1 MISGYIINMKI
12 VIGIPTLNRAD
23 LLQENLV
30 DLAKNCSDVTQIII
44 IDNGNQ
50 NIQVPEKIKKIV
62 TIIIPGKNLGVAA
75 SWNRILDE
83 AFNKFGVED
92 VLILNDDIVLGYSLK
107 SLNKIIATHQEYFLV
122 VGGYYWSSF
131 FVSKKGYETVGKF
144 DENFYPAYYEDNDY
158 NYRLFLLNG
167 NGVKRGFYLKNFVPK
182 VRRNSMTLKK
192 DQTINNKFNNNKKYY
207 IKKWGGKPHQEKYKY
222 PFNQKPVTKRVLAIL
237 TVYNEIKYLPLK
249 VAWCKKN
256 NLDLYVIDNMSND
269 GTWEYLQKNKIKSH
283 RVNTNESFDLIALQK
298 EIVKTLHKEKP
309 DWVVYNGADLFFQTD
324 GPKTLYEHIISADTE
339 GINLLEMSC
348 IYMYNTGED
357 TSKFNP
363 FNTYFYYRPFM
374 TITMI
379 HKYHK
384 DVHYHADRVD
394 VPNPKKKRLPGVI
407 INFGQAKTLEERE
420 DTFKR
425 RKKAW
430 DSGKLHKDLGGHY
443 REGKILNWVWEKNS
457 LIDIRTSKFAKYFKE
472 LQT

>member
-1 MISGYIINMKI
+1 
-12 VIGIPTLNRAD
+12 
-23 LLQENLV
+23 
-30 DLAKNCSDVTQIII
+30 
-44 IDNGNQ
+44 
-50 NIQVPEKIKKIV
+50 
-62 TIIIPGKNLGVAA
+62 
-75 SWNRILDE
+75 
-83 AFNKFGVED
+83 
-92 VLILNDDIVLGYSLK
+92 
-107 SLNKIIATHQEYFLV
+107 
-122 VGGYYWSSF
+122 
-131 FVSKKGYETVGKF
+131 
-144 DENFYPAYYEDNDY
+144 
-158 NYRLFLLNG
+158 
-167 NGVKRGFYLKNFVPK
+167 
-182 VRRNSMTLKK
+182 
-192 DQTINNKFNNNKKYY
+192 
-207 IKKWGGKPHQEKYKY
+207 
-222 PFNQKPVTKRVLAIL
+222 
-237 TVYNEIKYLPLK
+237 
-249 VAWCKKN
+249 
-256 NLDLYVIDNMSND
+256 MSND

-324 GPKTLYEHIISADTE
+324 GPKTLYEHIISADAE